1 MDNEFKGADVQVK
14 RANPLKSLF
23 PLIVIVASLV
33 ISFLVFYGVFGDPSN
48 FEGGEVAVAEL
59 DAFNKLSP
67 AEQEAFGDAPNPT
80 KGHPLNFFGTIFKG
94 GPVIPVAM
102 TLFLLL
108 FVFTIERFIT
118 LFLLAGGR
126 GSVDVFVQKIR
137 MFLHDKDFDS
147 AIDQCDRQRGSVAA
161 VVKAG
166 LTKYKEVAN
175 DSSLDH
181 EQKKV
186 AIQTELEEATTLEL
200 PMLEKNLVIIATLA
214 SIGVLVGLF
223 GTVVGMIKAFQALAT
238 SGSPDAAELSVGIS
252 EALVNTAIGIFTSM
266 VSIIMYN
273 FFTSKID
280 SLTYSIDEAGFSIV
294 QTFEKSAH

>member
-1 MDNEFKGADVQVK
+1 MDNEFKGGDVQVK
-14 RANPLKSLF
+14 RANPLKSFF

-33 ISFLVFYGVFGDPSN
+33 LSFLVFYQVFGDPSN
-48 FEGGEVAVAEL
+48 FEGGDDAVAQL
-59 DAFNKLSP
+59 
-67 AEQEAFGDAPNPT
+67 EQWNNLPPDQQAAVDAPNPT

-94 GPVIPVAM
+94 GPVIPMAM

-108 FVFTIERFIT
+108 FVFSIERFIT

-137 MFLHDKDFDS
+137 MMLHDNDFEG

-161 VVKAG
+161 VVKSG
-166 LTKYKEVAN
+166 LTKYKEVVS
-175 DSSLDH
+175 DSSMDH
-181 EQKKV
+181 DQKKV

-266 VSIIMYN
+266 VAIIMYN

-294 QTFEKSAH
+294 QTFEKSNN

>member
-1 MDNEFKGADVQVK
+1 MMLHDND
-14 RANPLKSLF
+14 
-23 PLIVIVASLV
+23 
-33 ISFLVFYGVFGDPSN
+33 
-48 FEGGEVAVAEL
+48 FEG
-59 DAFNKLSP
+59 
-67 AEQEAFGDAPNPT
+67 
-80 KGHPLNFFGTIFKG
+80 
-94 GPVIPVAM
+94 
-102 TLFLLL
+102 
-108 FVFTIERFIT
+108 
-118 LFLLAGGR
+118 
-126 GSVDVFVQKIR
+126 
-137 MFLHDKDFDS
+137 

-161 VVKAG
+161 VVKSG
-166 LTKYKEVAN
+166 LTKYKEVVS
-175 DSSLDH
+175 DSSMDH
-181 EQKKV
+181 DQKKV

-266 VSIIMYN
+266 VAIIMYN

-294 QTFEKSAH
+294 QTFEKSNN

>member
-23 PLIVIVASLV
+23 PLLVIVASLV
-33 ISFLVFYGVFGDPSN
+33 VSFLVFYGVFGDPSN
-48 FEGGEVAVAEL
+48 FEGGEEATAQLAEY
-59 DAFNKLSP
+59 NKLS
-67 AEQEAFGDAPNPT
+67 EADQAAYGDAPNPT

-118 LFLLAGGR
+118 LFMLAGGR

-137 MFLHDKDFDS
+137 MFLGDQDFD
-147 AIDQCDRQRGSVAA
+147 AALDQCDRQRGSVAA

-166 LTKYKEVAN
+166 LSKYKEVAN
-175 DSSLDH
+175 DANLDH

-294 QTFEKSAH
+294 QTFEKSAK